1 MQTWQPSTTIETLH
15 QRATIIQQIRDF
27 FQKRGLLEVE
37 TPCLAAHA
45 VTDPYIQSI
54 PATVTT
60 SEGEVSYFLQT
71 SPEYHM
77 KRLLA
82 AGSGDIFQ
90 ITKCFRN
97 EESGR
102 WHNPEFTMLEW
113 YRIGFDDQQLMDE
126 IEELLVLILQCSKA
140 NRLTYQ
146 AAFSQ
151 YVGIDPL
158 NTTVAELQQQF
169 VQHQLEDLQ
178 LDDDSDAYLQIL
190 FERLIEPHLQS
201 LTFIY
206 DFPASQSSLA
216 RLKQPEE
223 TVAARFEVYY
233 QGVELANGFHE
244 LTDVAQQRQR
254 FEHNQSLRQQKHLP
268 YRAIDEKFLAALTH
282 GLPNC
287 AGVAAGVDRLI
298 MLALQQTPIDH
309 VISFTINNS

>member
-1 MQTWQPSTTIETLH
+1 MQAWQPSTTVETLY
-15 QRATIIQQIRDF
+15 QRAAIIQQIRTF
-27 FQKRGLLEVE
+27 FQSREILEVE

-54 PATVTT
+54 SATVTT
-60 SEGEVSYFLQT
+60 SEGEAIYFLQT

-126 IEELLVLILQCSKA
+126 IEELLILILQCNKA

-146 AAFSQ
+146 AAFIQ

-158 NTTVAELQQQF
+158 HATIAALQQQF
-169 VQHQLEDLQ
+169 EQYQLEDLQ
-178 LDDDSDAYLQIL
+178 LGDDKDAYLQIL
-190 FERLIEPHLQS
+190 FERLIEPHLQA
-201 LTFIY
+201 LTFIH

-216 RLKQPEE
+216 RLKQPDE

-244 LTDVAQQRQR
+244 LTDMAQQRQR
-254 FEHNQSLRQQKHLP
+254 FEHNQRLRQQKQLP
-268 YRAIDEKFLAALTH
+268 HRTIDEKFLAALTQ
-282 GLPNC
+282 GLPDC
-287 AGVAAGVDRLI
+287 AGVAVGVDRLI
-298 MLALQQTPIDH
+298 MLALQQIPIDK